1 MSERDAGVCC
11 PHPEV
16 LCHLAC
22 SPASDHV
29 ELMPWAS
36 PASPFASCRFRGC
49 QADNLSPQPLKR
61 LSNSSL
67 KYTHTPQQWNG
78 PPHSDWNFQCLNC
91 FMCQMT
97 AVAETHNRIWLAL
110 QLLVCH
116 LPAEPSGWTFRTY
129 TVWDVVCWFLGPGS
143 PTFPRTQ
150 KKWKHLLTTKCHTAY
165 GTVSFQWGNYFERI
179 KHSACRDVIATG

>member
-1 MSERDAGVCC
+1 MGVCC

-22 SPASDHV
+22 SPSNHV

-36 PASPFASCRFRGC
+36 LASPFASCHFLGC
-49 QADNLSPQPLKR
+49 QADNLSPHPVKR

-78 PPHSDWNFQCLNC
+78 PPHSDWDFQCLNC

-97 AVAETHNRIWLAL
+97 AMAETHSCVWLAL
-110 QLLVCH
+110 QLLACH
-116 LPAEPSGWTFRTY
+116 LPAEPNGWPLRTY
-129 TVWDVVCWFLGPGS
+129 TVWDVVCRFPGPGS
-143 PTFPRTQ
+143 PTE
-150 KKWKHLLTTKCHTAY
+150 
-165 GTVSFQWGNYFERI
+165 S
-179 KHSACRDVIATG
+179 RDSEEMETFTYY